1 MAVGPPSR
9 GVCGVRARAITS
21 PERGGHNERT
31 VSPVPSTAL
40 DVAAV
45 YREHFDYV
53 VTNLRRLGVPTPA
66 LEDACHDV
74 FLVVHRRARSG
85 GVGRDAMRPWLY
97 GVARRV
103 AADVRRSGARHRR
116 RMLALQSVARPEPG
130 TDEVVGDRRLVQ
142 TFLDALDADKR
153 DVFILVELEEMTGL
167 EVARVLGI
175 NANTAA
181 ARLRAARKIFA
192 DHLEATAGAEHE
204 ARILAAARR
213 RDELDASTRARV
225 WVGLAPVLHGKGL
238 STLLFG
244 AAAGAVLVATT
255 AIVAGR
261 GPQVTTATS
270 SIGSREGVDRADAGG
285 RPHDVEPA
293 LIPASLV
300 PATLPRPIAPALAS
314 AKPSIRETSEAP
326 AATSARPPSTIGTD
340 AAPGDLQAQ
349 TELAGRVLRASEPA
363 IILGLVDEY
372 RARFSDGFFAD
383 RVSARRI
390 EALCDRQQRE
400 LASREHAALARR
412 QPALADRAF
421 DRCAESSDHETDAV
435 RPSEG

>member
-1 MAVGPPSR
+1 MAP
-9 GVCGVRARAITS
+9 
-21 PERGGHNERT
+21 
-31 VSPVPSTAL
+31 VSSTAL

-74 FLVVHRRARSG
+74 FLVVHRRARNG

-116 RMLALQSVARPEPG
+116 RMLALQSVARHEPG
-130 TDEVVGDRRLVQ
+130 TDEIVGDRRLVQ

-192 DHLEATAGAEHE
+192 EHLATTAGPEHE

-213 RDELDASTRARV
+213 RDELDAPTRARV
-225 WVGLAPVLHGKGL
+225 WIGLAPVLQGKGL
-238 STLLFG
+238 STLFFG

-255 AIVAGR
+255 ALVAGR
-261 GPQVTTATS
+261 APQVTTAPS
-270 SIGSREGVDRADAGG
+270 SIASRGQSDRADAGG
-285 RPHDVEPA
+285 RPHDAEPQDVEPA
-293 LIPASLV
+293 VLPASLG
-300 PATLPRPIAPALAS
+300 PAVLPRAITPALAS
-314 AKPSIRETSEAP
+314 ATPSLRAITETP
-326 AATSARPPSTIGTD
+326 AATSTTAPRTIGTD

-372 RARFSDGFFAD
+372 RTRFSDGFFAD

-390 EALCDRQQRE
+390 EALCDSRQRE
-400 LASREHAALARR
+400 LAAREHAALARR

-421 DRCAESSDHETDAV
+421 DGCAAPIDHESDAV

>member
-1 MAVGPPSR
+1 MAPAS
-9 GVCGVRARAITS
+9 
-21 PERGGHNERT
+21 
-31 VSPVPSTAL
+31 STAL

-74 FLVVHRRARSG
+74 FLVVHRRARNG

-116 RMLALQSVARPEPG
+116 RVLALQSVLRHEPG
-130 TDEVVGDRRLVQ
+130 TDEVIGDRRLVQ

-192 DHLEATAGAEHE
+192 EHLEATAGAEHE

-213 RDELDASTRARV
+213 RDELDAPTRARV
-225 WVGLAPVLHGKGL
+225 WIGLAPVLHPSKAL

-255 AIVAGR
+255 ALVVGR
-261 GPQVTTATS
+261 GPQVTPAPS
-270 SIGSREGVDRADAGG
+270 SIASREGVVRADAGS
-285 RPHDVEPA
+285 RPEEVEPQDVEPA
-293 LIPASLV
+293 VLPASLG
-300 PATLPRPIAPALAS
+300 PAVQPRGVAS
-314 AKPSIRETSEAP
+314 ALGSATPSFRATTQTP
-326 AATSARPPSTIGTD
+326 AATSTSAPSRMGTD

-349 TELAGRVLRASEPA
+349 TELAGRALRASEPA
-363 IILGLVDEY
+363 IILELVDEY

-390 EALCDRQQRE
+390 EALCESQQRE
-400 LASREHAALARR
+400 LAAREHAALARR

-421 DRCAESSDHETDAV
+421 DGCDAPSDHESDAV

>member
-1 MAVGPPSR
+1 MPP
-9 GVCGVRARAITS
+9 
-21 PERGGHNERT
+21 
-31 VSPVPSTAL
+31 VSSTAL

-116 RMLALQSVARPEPG
+116 RMLALQSVAHHEPC
-130 TDEVVGDRRLVQ
+130 TDEIVGDRRLVQ

-192 DHLEATAGAEHE
+192 EHLATTAGAEHE

-225 WVGLAPVLHGKGL
+225 WIGLAPVLHGKGL
-238 STLLFG
+238 SALLFG

-255 AIVAGR
+255 ALVAGR
-261 GPQVTTATS
+261 APQVTTAATS
-270 SIGSREGVDRADAGG
+270 SIGSREGGDRADAGS
-285 RPHDVEPA
+285 RPQDVEPA

-300 PATLPRPIAPALAS
+300 PATLPRPIAPELAS
-314 AKPSIRETSEAP
+314 AKPSIRGTSEAP

-383 RVSARRI
+383 RLSARRI

-421 DRCAESSDHETDAV
+421 DRCAESSDHESDAV